1 MTPQPKEQSHSA
13 LPSIEKMRES
23 FEACIHSSD
32 KFKDNTPLG
41 VATINGEFHHYME
54 PDTDTMWIGFGLG
67 YRSHF
72 KASHARLLA
81 QNEMLRKALKDIV
94 DECPN
99 PKLPY
104 GLSVAGIALA
114 ALEQAERK

>member
-1 MTPQPKEQSHSA
+1 
-13 LPSIEKMRES
+13 MRES
-23 FEACIHSSD
+23 FEACIRSSG

-41 VATINGEFHHYME
+41 VAAINGEFHHYME

-81 QNEMLRKALKDIV
+81 QNEMLRKALESIV
-94 DECPN
+94 EAASRETIITG
-99 PKLPY
+99 KHKRSEAQAL
-104 GLSVAGIALA
+104 IANARA
-114 ALEQAERK
+114 ALEQT